1 MFDIGAQELLVIVV
15 VAILVIGPKD
25 MPAALRTAGRW
36 IGKVRRVSNHFRAG
50 METMIREAEMEE
62 MEKKWQEQ
70 NRRVMEQHPEAE
82 LNAANGGGADMV
94 PLAPR
99 EEAAPGDAATTDTAH
114 TDTAH
119 TDTAPASAEAR
130 AAETPVALPTT
141 PAPDA
146 APAPMPTP
154 APGDQDK
161 S

>member
-50 METMIREAEMEE
+50 VETMIREAEMEE

-70 NRRVMEQHPEAE
+70 NRRVMEQHPDATID
-82 LNAANGGGADMV
+82 AANGGGVEMV
-94 PLAPR
+94 PLPSAANPVAS
-99 EEAAPGDAATTDTAH
+99 EPASTDAAPA
-114 TDTAH
+114 
-119 TDTAPASAEAR
+119 ASAEAR
-130 AAETPVALPTT
+130 AAQGAAE
-141 PAPDA
+141 PAPS
-146 APAPMPTP
+146 APAPATP
-154 APGDQDK
+154 ADPDK

>member
-50 METMIREAEMEE
+50 VETMIREAEMEE

-70 NRRVMEQHPEAE
+70 NRRVMEQHPDATID
-82 LNAANGGGADMV
+82 AANGGGADMV
-94 PLAPR
+94 PLP
-99 EEAAPGDAATTDTAH
+99 PVPDAAAVDTIP
-114 TDTAH
+114 
-119 TDTAPASAEAR
+119 PASAEAR
-130 AAETPVALPTT
+130 AAGNAAE

-146 APAPMPTP
+146 PAPAPTAAVPTP
-154 APGDQDK
+154 ETPKAPPAATPADPDK